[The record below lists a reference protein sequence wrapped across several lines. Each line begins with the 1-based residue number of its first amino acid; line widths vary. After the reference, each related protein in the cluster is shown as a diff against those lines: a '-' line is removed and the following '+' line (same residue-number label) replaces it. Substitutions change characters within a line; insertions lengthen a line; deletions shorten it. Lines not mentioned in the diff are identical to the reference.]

1 MKISPTDSGADD
13 GRAGFMIGYAL
24 CGSFCTHKRAVDIL
38 RELKKEGYDIQPIA
52 SENAYFTDTH
62 FGTAQELR
70 STLEGICQREIIH
83 TIKDAE
89 PLGPRICLEALVICP
104 CTGNTLAKIANGITD
119 TAVTMAA
126 KAHLRSDRP
135 LVIALASND
144 ALSANLKNIG
154 ALLQKKQ
161 VYFVPMIQDDP
172 EKKPHSLVA
181 DLSLV
186 PETLKLAMAGRQM
199 TKIFR

>member
-1 MKISPTDSGADD
+1 
-13 GRAGFMIGYAL
+13 MIGYAL
-24 CGSFCTHKRAVDIL
+24 CGSFCTHKRSVDIL
-38 RELKKEGYDIQPIA
+38 RKLKETGYDIQPIL
-52 SENAYFTDTH
+52 SENAYSTDTH
-62 FGTAQELR
+62 FGTADVLRGEL
-70 STLEGICQREIIH
+70 EDICQREIIH
-83 TIKDAE
+83 TIREAE
-89 PLGPRICLEALVICP
+89 PLGPRVHLEALVICP

-161 VYFVPMIQDDP
+161 VYFVPMSQDDP

-181 DLSLV
+181 DFSLV
-186 PETLKLAMAGRQM
+186 PEALEMALSGEQM
-199 TKIFR
+199 QKIFR